1 MRGVERNP
9 EVVATELTEGAV
21 LLNIET
27 GFYYSLNEPGAEI
40 WRRLDA
46 AESAND
52 LAERLRERFEVEP
65 ERAAAAATGFVA
77 ELEREGL
84 VARSDGAGTVSDSA
98 AAAAAPAGERRPFA
112 EPELIKHDEPL
123 HEVSMSPFDPQLPL
137 AE

>member
-1 MRGVERNP
+1 MRGRERNR
-9 EVVATELTEGAV
+9 EVVATELEEGAV

-40 WRRLDA
+40 WRGLDA
-46 AESAND
+46 AADPNV
-52 LAERLRERFEVEP
+52 LAERLRRRFEVEHA
-65 ERAAAAATGFVA
+65 RAQTAATAFVA

-84 VARSDGAGTVSDSA
+84 VVPGDGVEEPMPSPWGMRG
-98 AAAAAPAGERRPFA
+98 PAGERQPFA
-112 EPELIKHDEPL
+112 EPELLKHDEPL